1 MINHT
6 IQPENVKR
14 FVTLNHPDGVKEVY
28 FVLIIDTEKPPWI
41 LTRYRY
47 NRNLVKGLTSPGF
60 FKPPMNTARLLSR
73 GIRWLSWK
81 QLMKIIEITRIQF
94 RTQAERKFAEDLIIY
109 LDYKIREAERIL
121 PPLFSFDIISK

>member
-41 LTRYRY
+41 LTRVSIQSEPCQGTNQPWFLQASYEHRQVAIKGHP
-47 NRNLVKGLTSPGF
+47 LVVVEATY
-60 FKPPMNTARLLSR
+60 
-73 GIRWLSWK
+73 
-81 QLMKIIEITRIQF
+81 
-94 RTQAERKFAEDLIIY
+94 EDHRDHKDPI
-109 LDYKIREAERIL
+109 
-121 PPLFSFDIISK
+121 